1 MQKKGC
7 YLDYDRKV
15 SVNRT
20 LKLEKGENESRLK
33 HLNQR
38 ENTVQPIQPIVQVS
52 PEPKA
57 IDQDNGFTM

>member
-38 ENTVQPIQPIVQVS
+38 ENTVQPIVQVK